1 MRHRVFSILR
11 GTLAVWGALV
21 CGAAEAVATP
31 AIGEAPPD
39 PPERVATRS
48 DTIVYRVSP
57 LRPRDPVFVY
67 SLGASRGTAA
77 SRQAGPDTAL
87 VYSRPRTAS
96 LDDLIARVARAY
108 RIEPSLVKAVI
119 AAESDFDPFAV
130 SPRGAQGMMQLM
142 PGTARELGVAR
153 PFSVEDNVD
162 GGVRYLRWMLDRY
175 RGETDRA
182 LAAYNAGPGAVDA
195 HGGVPPYAETQRYV
209 RRVRALHRSYQH
221 AFAP

>member
-1 MRHRVFSILR
+1 MR
-11 GTLAVWGALV
+11 GALAVWCALLFGV
-21 CGAAEAVATP
+21 ADSIATP
-31 AIGEAPPD
+31 TLGEAHLAPPA
-39 PPERVATRS
+39 RVAALS
-48 DTIVYRVSP
+48 DTIVYRIPDRRS
-57 LRPRDPVFVY
+57 RPPVLLY
-67 SLGASRGTAA
+67 SVGGPRGAAA
-77 SRQAGPDTAL
+77 SRQTAQDAAL
-87 VYSRPRTAS
+87 VYSRPAHSS
-96 LDDLIARVARAY
+96 LDELIARVARGY

-119 AAESDFDPFAV
+119 AAESDFDPRAV
-130 SPRGAQGMMQLM
+130 SPRGAQGLMQLM

-153 PFSVEDNVD
+153 PFAVEDNVD

-175 RGETDRA
+175 RGETNRA